1 MSSLARI
8 ATALA
13 LLALFAGVSASAS
26 GREVSSPSARAS
38 STRCNISGDERKLG
52 PTYVTSLRV
61 KGVSCRTGRRVV
73 RAYYRCRIRNGGRRG
88 RCTSPVLRFRCTERR
103 ESISTEFDARV
114 RCSRGA
120 SRVWHN
126 YTQFT

>member
-1 MSSLARI
+1 MSKVI
-8 ATALA
+8 HVGALA
-13 LLALFAGVSASAS
+13 VAVVLAASLTGAAHGSHSAS
-26 GREVSSPSARAS
+26 VS
-38 STRCNISGDERKLG
+38 STRCSISGDERDLG

-61 KGVSCRTGRRVV
+61 KRVSCRTGRRVV
-73 RAYYRCRIRNGGRRG
+73 RAYYRCRIRAGGRRA
-88 RCTSPVLRFRCTERR
+88 RCRSRVLRFRCSERR
-103 ESISTEFDARV
+103 ESISTQFDARV